1 MSDTYETPNTH
12 QGLTNSI
19 LRHGAEMKS
28 RAIHCVEC
36 TFWILEGEPREQ
48 TVWGPAHPACA
59 REAEILGGL

>member
-1 MSDTYETPNTH
+1 M
-12 QGLTNSI
+12 
-19 LRHGAEMKS
+19 RGAGMTKL

-36 TFWILEGEPREQ
+36 SFWILEGEPREQ